1 MIFSRKTEDTNYWP
15 SISDMFLVFF
25 IIALGMLA
33 FNSNNKGDALILEFL
48 EEESNHLFA
57 RFQDIEEYQLDLD
70 AENDLKRPILAA
82 RIMQADSQYRT
93 IRRTR
98 IPADCIKELLKS
110 SGVSVNDAGEP
121 VDEDDEPLPLDEDEL
136 TSRAENDY
144 HLAIRTLAW
153 RVLVGGKSKATSW
166 QKAVERFRKK
176 RLKIEEENPGDTHLS
191 VEKLQ
196 LQMIFDMRTDTLL
209 RHTNNALQ
217 AAGFAEKAGG
227 GGTMSPEA
235 MRGLLNDYLSN
246 IKSWNSNLRRT
257 LGVTTEV
264 TAAPEAIIADMQQN
278 VEAICRKVK
287 ELTEVNERLRK
298 KSGITDYLPKIRDWH
313 TTLSAWLHK
322 PRKANP
328 DVVSETDAMIQ
339 ELHNNYNAIGKKYQT
354 LLEENKKLKQ
364 VSVDTREQHV
374 VLDENKVSFIKN
386 KLKFS
391 DEDAA
396 NKALETAVTDLRKN
410 MWSNFERSDSFIIE
424 IIGHTDYDGSD
435 LEDYN
440 SVEETI
446 KENKDDPNPRLGM
459 QRAFTI
465 YTKLKAKLGNTY
477 TKDGQKKQIK
487 YRCYSGSWVNPIE
500 DDEYGVDDEAQ
511 CSRNRRVEV
520 YLRPVTPQLNT
531 P

>member
-70 AENDLKRPILAA
+70 AENDSKRPILAA

-227 GGTMSPEA
+227 GTMSPEA

-264 TAAPEAIIADMQQN
+264 TASPEAIIADMQQN

-287 ELTEVNERLRK
+287 ALTEDNERLRK

-313 TTLSAWLHK
+313 TTLSTWLNK
-322 PRKANP
+322 PPKANP
-328 DVVSETDAMIQ
+328 DVVSETDTMIQ
-339 ELHNNYNAIGKKYQT
+339 ELHNKYNAIDKKYQT

-364 VSVDTREQHV
+364 VSADTREQRV
-374 VLDENKVSFIKN
+374 ILDEKQVRFNSGETS
-386 KLKFS
+386 FS
-391 DEDAA
+391 DKY
-396 NKALETAVTDLRKN
+396 KADKAIEKAVASLNDELKKN
-410 MWSNFERSDSFIIE
+410 YDRCNGYVVE
-424 IIGHTDYDGSD
+424 IIGHTDIVGSK
-435 LEDYN
+435 LYKKKRS
-440 SVEETI
+440 SVEDAVNDEDD
-446 KENKDDPNPRLGM
+446 ENPDPNPGLGIR
-459 QRAFTI
+459 RAYTI
-465 YTKLKAKLGNTY
+465 YTRLKSSLGTSY
-477 TKDGQKKQIK
+477 EGKPIQ
-487 YRCYSGSWVNPIE
+487 YRCYSGSWLNPYSEGNYGKE
-500 DDEYGVDDEAQ
+500 DEDTRAK
-511 CSRNRRVEV
+511 NRRVEV
-520 YLRPVTPQLNT
+520 YLRPITD
-531 P
+531 

>member
-1 MIFSRKTEDTNYWP
+1 MIFFRKTEDTNYWP

-33 FNSNNKGDALILEFL
+33 FNSNKGDALILEFL

-57 RFQDIEEYQLDLD
+57 RFQDIEEYHLDLD
-70 AENDLKRPILAA
+70 AENDSKRPLLAA

-93 IRRTR
+93 IRDTR
-98 IPADCIKELLKS
+98 IPAEYIKELLKN
-110 SGVSVNDAGEP
+110 SGVAVNDAGEP
-121 VDEDDEPLPLDEDEL
+121 VDEDDKPLPLKEDEL
-136 TSRAENDY
+136 TARAEEDY
-144 HLAIRTLAW
+144 RLAIRTLAW
-153 RVLVGGKSKATSW
+153 RVLVGGKSNATSW
-166 QKAVERFRKK
+166 QRAVERIRKK
-176 RLKIEEENPGDTHLS
+176 RLET
-191 VEKLQ
+191 EKAHPDDSPMSKEDLQ
-196 LQMIFDMRTDTLL
+196 LQMIINMRTDTLL

-217 AAGFAEKAGG
+217 AAGFAEKVGG
-227 GGTMSPEA
+227 SAMSPEA

-246 IKSWNSNLRRT
+246 IKIWNSNLRRT
-257 LGVTTEV
+257 LRVTTEEPS
-264 TAAPEAIIADMQQN
+264 APEAIIADMQKN
-278 VEAICRKVK
+278 VETICRKAK
-287 ELTEVNERLRK
+287 ELTEDNERLRK
-298 KSGITDYLPKIRDWH
+298 KSRITDYLPKIRNWH
-313 TTLSAWLHK
+313 TTLSTWLNK
-322 PRKANP
+322 PRKGDS

-339 ELHNNYNAIGKKYQT
+339 ELHNNYKAIDKKYKT

-364 VSVDTREQHV
+364 VSADTREQHV

-391 DEDAA
+391 DENAA
-396 NKALETAVTDLRKN
+396 NNALETAVKDLRKN

-424 IIGHTDYDGSD
+424 IIGHTDYNGSD

-477 TKDGQKKQIK
+477 TKDGQEKQIK

-500 DDEYGVDDEAQ
+500 DDAYGVDDEAQ

-520 YLRPVTPQLNT
+520 YLRPVTPQQNT